1 MSSDEDV
8 AAVSRHSFFIGK
20 KENIIQAR
28 RVVKSVGE
36 RDVLVIYHKGD
47 FYAID
52 VRCYHS
58 GGPLQEGD
66 IEKDF
71 DGRTCLVCP
80 WHKYKITL
88 AEGEGLYQAVDPSV
102 KPLKP
107 TWCSKGIKQRVHTV
121 TVSNEDVFLTLN
133 DSPGP
138 IDSDYYQTEKYRNTF
153 LKEGQKKTK

>member
-8 AAVSRHSFFIGK
+8 AAASRQTHFIGK
-20 KENIIQAR
+20 KENIIQDR

-36 RDVLVIYHKGD
+36 RDVLVIYHQGD

-66 IEKDF
+66 IEVS
-71 DGRTCLVCP
+71 CCECP

-88 AEGEGLYQAVDPSV
+88 AEGESLYQAVDPSV

-107 TWCSKGIKQRVHTV
+107 TWCSKGVKQRVHTV
-121 TVSNEDVFLTLN
+121 TLSNEDVN
-133 DSPGP
+133 S
-138 IDSDYYQTEKYRNTF
+138 F
-153 LKEGQKKTK
+153 LKDWSGDLRAGGMLKNSKCR

>member
-8 AAVSRHSFFIGK
+8 AAASRHTHFIGK

-28 RVVKSVGE
+28 RVKSVGE
-36 RDVLVIYHKGD
+36 RDVLVIYHQGD
-47 FYAID
+47 FYAIE

-66 IEKDF
+66 IEVS
-71 DGRTCLVCP
+71 CLCP

-107 TWCSKGIKQRVHTV
+107 TWCSRGVKQRVHTV
-121 TVSNEDVFLTLN
+121 TLSNEDVFLTLN

-138 IDSDYYQTEKYRNTF
+138 TDSDYYQTEKYRNTF
-153 LKEGQKKTK
+153 LKDWPKKTNTDSDD

>member
-1 MSSDEDV
+1 DFSDNV
-8 AAVSRHSFFIGK
+8 KTLSASRQTHFIGK
-20 KENIIQAR
+20 KENIIQDR

-36 RDVLVIYHKGD
+36 RDVLVIYHQGD

-66 IEKDF
+66 IEDF
-71 DGRTCLVCP
+71 DGRPSIECP

-88 AEGEGLYQAVDPSV
+88 AEGESLYQAVDPSV

-107 TWCSKGIKQRVHTV
+107 TWCSKGVKQRVHTV
-121 TVSNEDVFLTLN
+121 TLSNEDVN
-133 DSPGP
+133 S
-138 IDSDYYQTEKYRNTF
+138 F
-153 LKEGQKKTK
+153 LKDWPKKMNHRKLKSKIMYYYIPCLK

>member
-1 MSSDEDV
+1 MNSNEE
-8 AAVSRHSFFIGK
+8 AASASKPSHFIAK
-20 KENIIQAR
+20 KEDLIQAR
-28 RVVKSVGE
+28 RVVKSVGG
-36 RDVLVIYHKGD
+36 RDILVLYHQGH

-58 GGPLQEGD
+58 GGPLQQGD
-66 IEKDF
+66 IEEF
-71 DGRTCLVCP
+71 DGRPCIMCP

-121 TVSNEDVFLTLN
+121 TEMNGDVFVTLN
-133 DSPGP
+133 DLPGA
-138 IDSDYYQTEKYRNTF
+138 IDSDYYQTEKYRDTF
-153 LKEGQKKTK
+153 KKEKNMK

>member
-8 AAVSRHSFFIGK
+8 AAASRHTLFIGK
-20 KENIIQAR
+20 KENIIQSR

-36 RDVLVIYHKGD
+36 RDVLVIYHQGD

-52 VRCYHS
+52 VRCYRK
-58 GGPLQEGD
+58 LR
-66 IEKDF
+66 DF
-71 DGRTCLVCP
+71 DGRTCIVCP

-153 LKEGQKKTK
+153 LKEGAGRGFDLSTDSDDS